1 MQLVRNGAVGIL
13 GATIGGSVAS
23 VAAVESLV
31 LINKHVFLPAMEYA
45 TKSLYGALGEDPLR
59 TAQELEYA

>member
-1 MQLVRNGAVGIL
+1 MAAGAL
-13 GATIGGSVAS
+13 GG
-23 VAAVESLV
+23 VAALESLV
-31 LINKHVFLPAMEYA
+31 LINKHAFLPAMEYA